1 MEIFIISK
9 FIYDN
14 RDESVWSAVKAFE
27 SEDKARELFK
37 TECKNMLNDAMGVDY
52 CDDPDEY
59 YDGDEKEH
67 GGRVVYMRESGG
79 PVVYGVRLSKEDIH

>member
-27 SEDKARELFK
+27 SEDKAREFFK

-59 YDGDEKEH
+59 YDVDKKEH
-67 GGRVVYMRESGG
+67 EDRVVYIRETDG
-79 PVVYGVRLSKEDIH
+79 PVVYEVRLSKEDIH